1 MAHII
6 AGRLLQK
13 VHFTVY
19 HCEEVEEQKQNKARK
34 GEVEHG
40 DADLIQP
47 LCAHSLCTMEYL
59 HMAPEKYHWINNL
72 DCDYASNFLPYST
85 K

>member
-1 MAHII
+1 MLFIGGLLKLSGRNDIENMAQII

-13 VHFTVY
+13 VLFTVY
-19 HCEEVEEQKQNKARK
+19 HCDEVDELKQNKARK

-40 DADLIQP
+40 NADLIQP

-59 HMAPEKYHWINNL
+59 HMAPEKYH
-72 DCDYASNFLPYST
+72 
-85 K
+85 